1 MFVKSTLDGKKRGQ
15 NTWRDPHELC
25 GGHTQREQGFKPS
38 ASVDLGHIANLRPPC
53 CCCCVWAGRQGS
65 RGESRACVLAHPV
78 QRSSLFLLCISAILS
93 SLSSATEAAGG
104 RWWVS
109 CSLATPAVD
118 GDWYAALFEC
128 LSFSAEP
135 ERGTPEQSGPY
146 WSVPS
151 SFSLPS
157 HSDVGGQI
165 FQLKKGL
172 RLEASAAAL
181 KVLLRGLRTAVKG
194 PQVSPAKRTCSIRP
208 SLCRR
213 CCQRNIFF
221 MISAFTMKHF
231 YVFYMMVCHV
241 NI

>member
-1 MFVKSTLDGKKRGQ
+1 MEKKGGRNTL
-15 NTWRDPHELC
+15 RDPHELC
-25 GGHTQREQGFKPS
+25 GGHTQRELGFKPS
-38 ASVDLGHIANLRPPC
+38 ASVDLGHIANSRPPCCC

-65 RGESRACVLAHPV
+65 RGESRACVLAHPA
-78 QRSSLFLLCISAILS
+78 QRSSLFLLCISALLS

-135 ERGTPEQSGPY
+135 KRGAPEQSGPY
-146 WSVPS
+146 WSFPS

-157 HSDVGGQI
+157 HYDVGGQI

-172 RLEASAAAL
+172 RLEASAVAL

-208 SLCRR
+208 SLYRR
-213 CCQRNIFF
+213 CCQHFF
-221 MISAFTMKHF
+221 MISIFTMKYFCVLH
-231 YVFYMMVCHV
+231 YMMVCHV

>member
-1 MFVKSTLDGKKRGQ
+1 MFVKSTLDGKKGAQ
-15 NTWRDPHELC
+15 TDEETHMNCAEATHKESW
-25 GGHTQREQGFKPS
+25 GSKTS

-53 CCCCVWAGRQGS
+53 CRCCVWAGRQGS
-65 RGESRACVLAHPV
+65 RGESRVCVLAHPA
-78 QRSSLFLLCISAILS
+78 QRSSLFLLCISALLS

-135 ERGTPEQSGPY
+135 ERGTPEQSRPY
-146 WSVPS
+146 WSFPS

-194 PQVSPAKRTCSIRP
+194 PQVSSAKRVCSIRP
-208 SLCRR
+208 PLCPRG
-213 CCQRNIFF
+213 CQRNIFF
-221 MISAFTMKHF
+221 SWFLLLL
-231 YVFYMMVCHV
+231 
-241 NI
+241 